1 MGRFELSHDSR
12 NTWKINS
19 DLADYAN
26 KHIKTFVS
34 NNTSIEVVLIVNHI
48 PSNINEDVLY
58 LWATQQNLDSFTSKK
73 RSSVKWNTQKLI
85 LRRKIR

>member
-1 MGRFELSHDSR
+1 MEHFELSDDSG

-34 NNTSIEVVLIVNHI
+34 KHTLIE
-48 PSNINEDVLY
+48 
-58 LWATQQNLDSFTSKK
+58 
-73 RSSVKWNTQKLI
+73 
-85 LRRKIR
+85 